1 MNRFFGLFLFL
12 LSLTSTFAQTVI
24 EGTIVDKDN
33 NGLVGASISTING
46 KVLATANAEGGF
58 SIKLKNPIGQLI
70 VSFVGF
76 KSETVFLEDI
86 ESPFIVTL
94 AVSSFELAEV
104 EVSENPINSITNFI
118 NIDRKSAQ
126 SLPSAFGDFNKILVT
141 LPSVSSNNE
150 LSSAYSVRGG
160 NFDEN
165 LIYVNDIPVYRPF
178 LANSGRQEGLSF
190 VNPDMVSSIQFYAG
204 GWEPKYGDKLS
215 SSLNIDYKEP
225 QKAEASVTL
234 GLLGGTAH
242 AGGKTDKFSYLVG
255 IRHRDSRYLLGTTE
269 IEGQFFPKYTDF
281 QSLMTFDLT
290 KKKSSFLNKTKLN
303 WLIAYGRNRYL
314 TQPESSETE
323 FGTFQ
328 QNFRLQTAFIGQE
341 TLEYDTY
348 QTGIRLTHR
357 FSNRFRSHLISS
369 IALATE
375 KEHYDVEGGYRLC
388 DVNTDPGTSSFDEC
402 VGLRGIG
409 TNYNYGRNKLEATLV
424 TNEARFE
431 LLVNDKNV
439 LEWGAGVTSQI
450 IRDELNEY
458 DFLDSADYVSIT
470 SSTFNELDLSSTE
483 ISGFIQN
490 TIVWKDS
497 IHAITAGVRLNYRT
511 TNTQLLVSPRV
522 LYRFSPKWEKQT
534 TFKFSV
540 GIYQQPP
547 FYREL
552 RNYEGDLN
560 PTTRAQ
566 KSLHFIGSMTRIF
579 RMWGR
584 PFLFNTD
591 AYYKHLYN
599 LIPYEVDNIR
609 IRYFPEFNAK
619 GYARGVEFRING
631 EFVKG
636 TQSWFSLGFLQ
647 TKEQI
652 ENSKT
657 TENRRPFDQ
666 RLNLAAYFEDHLPND
681 PTWRIYLNMVFGS
694 GYPFGPPENSKLVG
708 PDFKLKGAFS
718 GDEYYRVDLGLS
730 KSLELRMQYF
740 NQLSIRLELLNALGA
755 DNTLSYTWIEDV
767 NGNNFA
773 IPNSLS
779 ARFLNLKVTAEF

>member
-1 MNRFFGLFLFL
+1 MRRLFGIYLFLFFVISMASGQ
-12 LSLTSTFAQTVI
+12 SLI
-24 EGTIVDKDN
+24 EGIIVDSQDN
-33 NGLVGASISTING
+33 PLIGATISTELG
-46 KVLATANAEGGF
+46 EVLASTSLDGTF
-58 SIKLKNPIGQLI
+58 SFKSESLPNILI
-70 VSFVGF
+70 VNFVGF
-76 KSETVFLEDI
+76 KEKRINLEDSRTYVKVVLE
-86 ESPFIVTL
+86 ES
-94 AVSSFELAEV
+94 AFELSEV
-104 EVSENPINSITNFI
+104 EVNEKPVN
-118 NIDRKSAQ
+118 NISTVIDIDKKSAK

-141 LPSVSSNNE
+141 LPSVASNNE

-190 VNPDMVSSIQFYAG
+190 VNPDLVSSIQFYAG

-225 QKAEASVTL
+225 QKPEASITL

-255 IRHRDSRYLLGTTE
+255 VRHRDSRYLLGTTE
-269 IEGQFFPKYTDF
+269 IDGQYFPKYSDF

-290 KKKSSFLNKTKLN
+290 KKNSSFLNKTKLN
-303 WLIAYGRNRYL
+303 WLLAYGRNRYL
-314 TQPESSETE
+314 TEPTSSATE

-328 QNFRLQTAFIGQE
+328 QNFRLQTAFQGQE
-341 TLEYDTY
+341 TLDYDTY
-348 QTGIRLTHR
+348 QTGFRLTHR
-357 FSNRFRSHLISS
+357 FNERFRSHLISS
-369 IALATE
+369 IAYATE
-375 KEHYDVEGGYRLC
+375 KEYYDVEGGYRLC
-388 DVNTDPGTSSFDEC
+388 DVNTNPGSSSFDDC
-402 VGLRGIG
+402 VALRGIG
-409 TNYNYGRNKLEATLV
+409 TNYSYGRNKLEATLV

-439 LEWGAGVTSQI
+439 VEWGVGMTNQI
-450 IRDELNEY
+450 INDQLSEY
-458 DFLDSADYVSIT
+458 SFLDSADYSSIT
-470 SSTFNELDLSSTE
+470 SSTFNNLDLRANE
-483 ISGFIQN
+483 INGFAQN
-490 TIVWKDS
+490 TVVWKDS
-497 IHAITAGVRLNYRT
+497 MHAMTFGVRLNYRS
-511 TNTQLLVSPRV
+511 TNDQLLVSPRI
-522 LYRFSPKWEKQT
+522 LYRFSPNWETQT

-540 GIYQQPP
+540 GMYQQPP

-566 KSLHFIGSMTRIF
+566 RSLHFIGSMTRILY
-579 RMWGR
+579 MWGR

-591 AYYKHLYN
+591 AYYKHLYD
-599 LIPYEVDNIR
+599 LIPYEIDNVR
-609 IRYFPEFNAK
+609 VRYFPELSAE

-636 TQSWFSLGFLQ
+636 TQSWFSLGILQ
-647 TKEQI
+647 TQEQI
-652 ENSKT
+652 ENSPT
-657 TENRRPFDQ
+657 TQNRRPFDQ
-666 RLNLAAYFEDHLPND
+666 RVNLAAYFEDHLPND
-681 PTWRIYLNMVFGS
+681 PSWRIYLNMVFGS
-694 GYPFGPPENSKLVG
+694 GYPFGPPE
-708 PDFKLKGAFS
+708 DFKLKGAFS

-730 KSLELRMQYF
+730 KSMELRRTNF
-740 NQLSIRLELLNALGA
+740 NKLWLRLELLNALGA

-779 ARFLNLKVTAEF
+779 ARFLNLKVTTEF